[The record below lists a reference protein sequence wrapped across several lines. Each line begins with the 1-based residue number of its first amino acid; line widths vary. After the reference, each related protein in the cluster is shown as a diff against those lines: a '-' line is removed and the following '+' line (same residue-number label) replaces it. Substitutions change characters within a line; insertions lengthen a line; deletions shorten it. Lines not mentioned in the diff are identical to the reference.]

1 MANEKEIIRMVNYL
15 IDNMSMWHINYAR
28 AVLIPSEVEK
38 IIKEHEKFDDLLK
51 KRGEWLVKGSD
62 TDNIDDLETYNQIMN
77 NQKDEMMIQ
86 EIDIYTQ
93 GKTITVDNE
102 HYSSDDLDEVLNKLE
117 QSEDINIK
125 SDYKS
130 LYVGY
135 TNVVG
140 YEVTYAS
147 SYEETF
153 KNDLEKDLWY
163 INTVRI
169 IRRNKPYGKS
179 KSWVSSRIGK
189 E

>member
-93 GKTITVDNE
+93 GKTITIDNE
-102 HYSSDDLDEVLNKLE
+102 HYSSDDLNEVLNKLE
-117 QSEDINIK
+117 QSEDIKIK
-125 SDYKS
+125 SNYKS

-135 TNVVG
+135 TKVVG

-147 SYEETF
+147 YYEETF
-153 KNDLEKDLWY
+153 KNDLEKDL
-163 INTVRI
+163 
-169 IRRNKPYGKS
+169 
-179 KSWVSSRIGK
+179 
-189 E
+189 

>member
-1 MANEKEIIRMVNYL
+1 MAY
-15 IDNMSMWHINYAR
+15 NYAR

-93 GKTITVDNE
+93 GKTITIDNE
-102 HYSSDDLDEVLNKLE
+102 HYSSDDLGEVLNKLE
-117 QSEDINIK
+117 QSEDIKIK
-125 SDYKS
+125 SNYKS

-153 KNDLEKDLWY
+153 KNDLEKDL
-163 INTVRI
+163 
-169 IRRNKPYGKS
+169 
-179 KSWVSSRIGK
+179 
-189 E
+189 

>member
-93 GKTITVDNE
+93 GKTITIDNE
-102 HYSSDDLDEVLNKLE
+102 HYSSDDLNEVLNKLE
-117 QSEDINIK
+117 QSEDIKIK
-125 SDYKS
+125 SNYKS

-153 KNDLEKDLWY
+153 KNDLEKDL
-163 INTVRI
+163 
-169 IRRNKPYGKS
+169 
-179 KSWVSSRIGK
+179 
-189 E
+189 

>member
-28 AVLIPSEVEK
+28 AVLIPSEVDK

-93 GKTITVDNE
+93 GKTITIDNE
-102 HYSSDDLDEVLNKLE
+102 HYSSDDLDEVLSKLE
-117 QSEDINIK
+117 QSEDIKIK
-125 SDYKS
+125 SNYKS
-130 LYVGY
+130 LYVRY

-147 SYEETF
+147 YYEETF
-153 KNDLEKDLWY
+153 KNDLEKDL
-163 INTVRI
+163 
-169 IRRNKPYGKS
+169 
-179 KSWVSSRIGK
+179 
-189 E
+189 

>member
-1 MANEKEIIRMVNYL
+1 MANEKELIRMVNYL

-51 KRGEWLVKGSD
+51 KRGEWLVKSSD

-93 GKTITVDNE
+93 GKTITIDNE
-102 HYSSDDLDEVLNKLE
+102 HYSSDDLGEVLNKLE
-117 QSEDINIK
+117 QSEDIKIK
-125 SDYKS
+125 SNYKS

-153 KNDLEKDLWY
+153 KNDLEKDL
-163 INTVRI
+163 
-169 IRRNKPYGKS
+169 
-179 KSWVSSRIGK
+179 
-189 E
+189 